1 METKSEDALLRFL
14 EDPERGRRNLT
25 ALSQHLGPEQWS
37 QLCSHLRHILPRCPD
52 ADLALNH
59 LERLLSRPAV
69 RARWPFFREGRSQ
82 ALEIL
87 MQLLSVSQ
95 FFADTLAQYPELLET
110 LHHPPRVGPTT
121 AELIAELQ
129 REIRPAP
136 DDAAVLRCLR
146 RFRQRHLL
154 RIGVNDI
161 IRQHSLEEI
170 TRELSRLADATL
182 EVALQHAYRTV
193 TTRFGVPTTP
203 DGTPARL
210 SVLALGKLGGEEL
223 NYSSDI
229 DLIVVYDHEGTTT
242 GRRAGI
248 TNSEC
253 FARIV
258 TELVRLLSS
267 HTEDGLAYR
276 VDLRLRPEGQRGPM
290 ARSLRSTLH
299 YYDTMGRTW
308 ERQALIKLRPV
319 AGDGSLGQEV
329 LAALESFVYRKY
341 LSFAEINEVKALKR
355 RMEERASRRQGD
367 SSFPRDVKN
376 GPGGIRDIE
385 YTVQF
390 LQLLNGGDL
399 PAVRQR
405 NTLLALEALEIAGCL
420 TPQETYLLADAYRF
434 LRTTEHRMQLLCDL
448 QTHTLPS
455 QTDQLRRLAQ
465 RLGYSSATPLRGSV
479 SSGSAG
485 SRSSCSVEAG
495 LAPQRRSPLDEDST
509 VPPLDASLLLVDPLD
524 RFLKDLQDK
533 TTLTRTILNHLLHQ
547 TFADAG
553 DQTEPESDLI
563 LDPEP
568 DPEMVQAILSRYRF
582 QDIPRAYANLMQLAR
597 ESVPFLSS
605 RRCRHFLASIA
616 PRLLAA
622 VANTPDPDD
631 ALTQL
636 ERVSA
641 SLGAKAVLWELFS
654 QHPACLQLY
663 VELCAGSPFLS
674 GLLINNPGMI
684 DELLDSLVLNQ
695 PRNVQ
700 ELRSELAE
708 LCRGADDPEPILHS
722 FQDKELL
729 RIGVSDLLG
738 RATIRQT
745 TAALSDLAETIL
757 LQVVDLVEPQIQQ
770 RWGIPLHPH
779 RSVREPCGYVLLSLG
794 KFGGRE
800 ISYHSDLDLLL
811 LYEADGQT
819 TAGQANAFYFTELM
833 RAIIRATSHMGPFGR
848 LYAVDMRLR
857 PTGKSGALV
866 LPLAEFRRYFA
877 QSDGQ
882 DWERQALTRA
892 RVLRGPPELCRL
904 IPAVLQEI
912 LFARPWTAES
922 LDAWEAMRRRLEV
935 HASPR
940 NLKRAPGGLADVEFI
955 VQLFQMKH
963 GEEFPTILQPN
974 IWDALDALEEMRLM
988 DPGELAVL
996 RAGYSFLRL
1005 VEARLRILTDRP
1017 LQELPEASQELSRLA
1032 RRLGYPSPDA
1042 FWNEWH
1048 RHTTAIR
1055 RSYQSILWQQRRPRS
1070 AAPT

>member
-1 METKSEDALLRFL
+1 MPSAADEVLLKFL
-14 EDPERGRRNLT
+14 RDPERGRRNL
-25 ALSQHLGPEQWS
+25 AGLAHHLGEEHWP
-37 QLCSHLRHILPRCPD
+37 QLCALLRRFLPHCPD
-52 ADLALNH
+52 ADMALNH
-59 LERLLSRPAV
+59 LERLASRPGMQE
-69 RARWPFFREGRSQ
+69 RWAHLLEGRGKG
-82 ALEIL
+82 LEIL
-87 MQLLSVSQ
+87 VQLLGVSQ
-95 FFADTLAQYPELLET
+95 FFADTLARYPEWLEAIR
-110 LHHPPRVGPTT
+110 HPPRSVPTT
-121 AELIAELQ
+121 AELLAELQ
-129 REIRPAP
+129 SEIRLAP
-136 DDAAVLRCLR
+136 DDVSVLQALR
-146 RFRQRHLL
+146 RFRHRHLL
-154 RIGVNDI
+154 RIGINDI
-161 IRQHSLEEI
+161 IRQRSLEEI
-170 TRELSRLADATL
+170 TRELSRVAEALIAA
-182 EVALQHAYRTV
+182 ALQHAYRTI
-193 TTRFGVPTTP
+193 TARFGVPTAP
-203 DGTPARL
+203 DGSPARL
-210 SVLALGKLGGEEL
+210 AVLALGKLGGEEL

-229 DLIVVYDHEGTTT
+229 DLIVVYDHEGTTS
-242 GRRAGI
+242 GRRPGI

-253 FARIV
+253 FSRIV
-258 TELVRLLSS
+258 AELVRLVSS
-267 HTEDGLAYR
+267 HTEEGVAYR
-276 VDLRLRPEGQRGPM
+276 VDLRLRPEGQRGPL

-319 AGDGSLGQEV
+319 AGDAALGREV
-329 LAALESFVYRKY
+329 QAALEPFVYRQY

-355 RMEERASRRQGD
+355 RMEERAARRRGEGD
-367 SSFPRDVKN
+367 FPRDIKH

-434 LRTTEHRMQLLCDL
+434 LRTTEHRLQLLCDL
-448 QTHTLPS
+448 QTHTLPAD
-455 QTDQLRRLAQ
+455 TERLRQLAL
-465 RLGYSSATPLRGSV
+465 RLGYAASPHRSLGSLTL
-479 SSGSAG
+479 SGSRTL
-485 SRSSCSVEAG
+485 SPTEAG
-495 LAPQRRSPLDEDST
+495 HAPQRRSPLDEE
-509 VPPLDASLLLVDPLD
+509 PPLPSLNTSALLVDPLD

-533 TTLTRTILNHLLHQ
+533 TSLTRTILNHLLHQ

-553 DQTEPESDLI
+553 DKAEPESDLI

-568 DPEMVQAILSRYRF
+568 EVEMIQAVLSRYRF
-582 QDIPRAYANLMQLAR
+582 RDIPRAYLNLTQLAR

-622 VANTPDPDD
+622 VADTPDPDD

-663 VELCAGSPFLS
+663 VELCASSPFLS

-695 PRNVQ
+695 PRTAA
-700 ELRSELAE
+700 ELRAELAE

-738 RATIRQT
+738 RSTIRQT

-757 LQVVDLVEPQIQQ
+757 LQIIDLVEPQMQR
-770 RWGIPLHPH
+770 RWGIPLHPD
-779 RSVREPCGYVLLSLG
+779 RGAAEPCAYVLLGLG
-794 KFGGRE
+794 KLGGRE

-811 LYEADGQT
+811 LYEAEGQT
-819 TAGQANAFYFTELM
+819 TEGQANSVYFTELV
-833 RAIIRATSHMGPFGR
+833 RAIIRRASQMGPWGR

-866 LPLAEFRRYFA
+866 LPLSEFRRYFA
-877 QSDGQ
+877 QSDCQ

-892 RVLRGPPELCRL
+892 RVLRGPPPLCQAMHALLRE
-904 IPAVLQEI
+904 A

-922 LDAWEAMRRRLEV
+922 LDAWEAMRRKLEING
-935 HASPR
+935 SPR
-940 NLKRAPGGLADVEFI
+940 NLKRAPGGLADVEFL
-955 VQLFQMKH
+955 VQLLQMKH
-963 GEEFPTILQPN
+963 GAQYPSILQPN
-974 IWDALDALEEMRLM
+974 VWDALDALEEQRLM
-988 DPGELAVL
+988 AEGELAVL

-1005 VEARLRILTDRP
+1005 VEARLRIVTDRP
-1017 LQELPEASQELSRLA
+1017 LNELPEDPAELTRLA
-1032 RRLGYPSPDA
+1032 RRLGYPRLES
-1042 FWNEWH
+1042 FWDDWR

-1055 RSYQSILWQQRRPRS
+1055 RCYQTLLWRERRPRS
-1070 AAPT
+1070 GPPL